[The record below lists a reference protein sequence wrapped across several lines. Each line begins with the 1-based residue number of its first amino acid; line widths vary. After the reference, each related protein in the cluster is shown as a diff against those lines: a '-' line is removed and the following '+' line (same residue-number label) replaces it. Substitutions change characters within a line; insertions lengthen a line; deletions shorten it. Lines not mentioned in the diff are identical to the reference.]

1 VSPDQIFKIRYDEM
15 ALSLQRQQPEDMLKI
30 AQSLRQI
37 LTDGDRLLD
46 VINRERRLKVRF
58 IVGMSVEER
67 SKEMAGLGLPVPS
80 IHFLGM
86 FPPNE
91 HRTNIKI
98 DNLLSFKVVKNGE
111 DYYSV
116 RDVIKT
122 CCNRLGAVHLGD
134 PEKDDKTESGIRNLG
149 VILGNLGMQGAF
161 SILVIIGNVVVEG
174 LNDLRQKI
182 D

>member
-1 VSPDQIFKIRYDEM
+1 M

-37 LTDGDRLLD
+37 VIDGDRLLD
-46 VINRERRLKVRF
+46 VVNKERRLKVRF
-58 IVGMSVEER
+58 TVGMSVEER
-67 SKEMAGLGLPVPS
+67 SEEMAGLGLPVPS

-91 HRTNIKI
+91 PRKNIKL
-98 DNLLSFKVVKNGE
+98 NNFLSFKVVKHDE

-116 RDVIKT
+116 REVIKT
-122 CCNRLGAVHLGD
+122 CCNRLGGVHFGD
-134 PEKDDKTESGIRNLG
+134 PEKDDEIEAGIRNLG

-161 SILVIIGNVVVEG
+161 AILVIIGNMVVEG
-174 LNDLRQKI
+174 LNDLRQQI